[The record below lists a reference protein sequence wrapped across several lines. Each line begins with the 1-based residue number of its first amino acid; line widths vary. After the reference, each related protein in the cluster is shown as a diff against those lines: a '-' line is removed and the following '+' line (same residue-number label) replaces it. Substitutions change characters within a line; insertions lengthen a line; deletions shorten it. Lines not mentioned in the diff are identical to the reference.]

1 MKTEV
6 TLAQAKQIIM
16 SMGTTQSILMLAS
29 PGVGKSDIVQQIADS
44 IGYECRSLLGTQ
56 IAPEDISGIPRI
68 EGEGDDQRSV
78 FYPPKL
84 LLPADGK
91 PFVLFLD
98 ELPICNQE
106 VQKAMYSLL
115 LDRRIGERKLPEGTI
130 VVAAGNNIED
140 SAMVRAMSTALV
152 NRVIILHIK
161 VSVEEWLAWGSQVD
175 KNGKTK
181 VREDVRTF
189 IAANDFCLQY
199 KDPSTG
205 SKVPSQANEPF
216 STPRSW
222 AAFSKAMDAL
232 EEFRKNPTKTLDE
245 FRKKIKDNKGKK
257 LSKNVDFL
265 ADAQNNDGLTEKDI
279 EVLAKGSISAQD
291 ADAFCTYKKY
301 DFQDIKPAEYYIEH
315 PEAIPGSSKEDYE
328 DSKKIFERAIIFQR
342 IQNALIN
349 SESKSYTAIKK
360 LGGKKID
367 KFFTSMPKEFM
378 VIITTEKILA
388 VLQEFGAK
396 ETIARM
402 RLQ

>member
-6 TLAQAKQIIM
+6 TLAEAKQIIM
-16 SMGTTQSILMLAS
+16 SMGTNQSILMLAS
-29 PGVGKSDIVQQIADS
+29 PGVGKSDIVQQIADTL
-44 IGYECRSLLGTQ
+44 GYECRSLLGTQ

-68 EGEGDDQRSV
+68 EGEGDNQRSV

-115 LDRRIGERKLPEGTI
+115 LDRKIGERKLPKGTI

-161 VSVEEWLAWGSQVD
+161 VSVKEWLEWGSQID
-175 KNGKTK
+175 DNGKTK
-181 VREDVRTF
+181 VRDDIRAF

-199 KDPSTG
+199 KDPDTG
-205 SKVPSQANEPF
+205 SKVPSNANEPF

-222 AAFSKAMDAL
+222 AALSAAMDAL
-232 EEFRKNPTKTLDE
+232 EEFRKNPVA
-245 FRKKIKDNKGKK
+245 RIKSIYGKK
-257 LSKNVDFL
+257 VDKSVSFL
-265 ADAQNNDGLTEKDI
+265 QNAEADGLTEKDV
-279 EVLAKGSISAQD
+279 EVLARGSISAQH

-301 DFQDIKPAEYYIEH
+301 NFQEMKPAEYYIEH
-315 PEAIPGSSKEDYE
+315 PDAIPQTSGEDLTNSS
-328 DSKKIFERAIIFQR
+328 KIFERAIIFDR
-342 IQNALIN
+342 IQQALAN
-349 SESKSYTAIKK
+349 PDSSSYKAIKK

-367 KFFTSMPKEFM
+367 AFFCSMPKEFM
-378 VIITTEKILA
+378 IILA
-388 VLQEFGAK
+388 EKVLKTLQQFGAT

>member
-1 MKTEV
+1 MKIEV
-6 TLAQAKQIIM
+6 TLKQAKQIIM
-16 SMGTTQSILMLAS
+16 SMGTEQSILMLAS
-29 PGVGKSDIVQQIADS
+29 PGVGKSDIVGQIADAL
-44 IGYECRSLLGTQ
+44 GYECRSLLGTQ

-115 LDRRIGERKLPEGTI
+115 LDRRIGERKLPKGTI

-152 NRVIILHIK
+152 NRVLMLHIK
-161 VSVEEWLAWGSQVD
+161 VNVGEWLEWGKQLGS
-175 KNGKTK
+175 NGKPK
-181 VREDVRTF
+181 VRDDIRAF

-199 KDPSTG
+199 KDPDTG
-205 SKVPSQANEPF
+205 SKVPSNANEPF

-222 AAFSKAMDAL
+222 AALSAAMDAL
-232 EEFRKNPTKTLDE
+232 EEFRKDPVKQ
-245 FRKKIKDNKGKK
+245 IKNTYGKK
-257 LSKNVDFL
+257 VDKKVSFFD
-265 ADAQNNDGLTEKDI
+265 DAQADGLTELDI
-279 EVLAKGSISAQD
+279 EVLAKGTVSVQH

-301 DFQDIKPAEYYIEH
+301 NFQDMKPAEYYIEH
-315 PEAIPGSSKEDYE
+315 PEAVPETSGEDLTNSS
-328 DSKKIFERAIIFQR
+328 KIFERAIIFER
-342 IQNALIN
+342 IQQAFLNPD
-349 SESKSYTAIKK
+349 SSSYKAIEK
-360 LGGKKID
+360 LGGARID
-367 KFFTSMPKEFM
+367 AFFSTMPKEFM
-378 VIITTEKILA
+378 IILTEKI
-388 VLQEFGAK
+388 VETLQKFGATG
-396 ETIARM
+396 TIARM

>member
-1 MKTEV
+1 MTEV
-6 TLAQAKQIIM
+6 TLSQAKQIIM

-29 PGVGKSDIVQQIADS
+29 PGVGKSDIVAQIADA

-68 EGEGDDQRSV
+68 EGEGEDQRSV

-84 LLPADGK
+84 LLPADNK

-115 LDRRIGERKLPEGTI
+115 LDRRIGERKLPRGTI

-161 VSVEEWLAWGSQVD
+161 VSVEEWLAWGSEVG
-175 KNGKTK
+175 KNGKAR
-181 VREDVRTF
+181 VREDIRTF

-199 KDPSTG
+199 KDPETDSR
-205 SKVPSQANEPF
+205 VPSQANEPF

-222 AAFSKAMDAL
+222 AALSQAMDAL
-232 EEFRKNPTKTLDE
+232 EEFRRDPSKMIKKTYG
-245 FRKKIKDNKGKK
+245 KAPAKD
-257 LSKNVDFL
+257 VAFL
-265 ADAQNNDGLTEKDI
+265 AGAQSKEGLTEEDI
-279 EVLAKGSISAQD
+279 RVLAQGTISAQD

-301 DFQDIKPAEYYIEH
+301 NFQDIKPAEYYIEH
-315 PEAIPGSSKEDYE
+315 PEAIPESSGE
-328 DSKKIFERAIIFQR
+328 SLSSSSNAFERAIIFQR
-342 IQNALIN
+342 IQNAFLN
-349 SESKSYTAIKK
+349 SDSKSYEAIKA

-367 KFFTSMPKEFM
+367 KFFTAMPKEFM
-378 VIITTEKILA
+378 VILTENILS
-388 VLQEFGAK
+388 VLKEFGAK
-396 ETIARM
+396 ATIERM

>member
-6 TLAQAKQIIM
+6 TLAEAKQIIM
-16 SMGTTQSILMLAS
+16 SMGTNQSILMLAS
-29 PGVGKSDIVQQIADS
+29 PGVGKSDIVQQIADTL
-44 IGYECRSLLGTQ
+44 GYECRSLLGTQ

-68 EGEGDDQRSV
+68 EGEGDNQRSV

-115 LDRRIGERKLPEGTI
+115 LDRKIGERKLPKGTI

-161 VSVEEWLAWGSQVD
+161 VSVKEWLEWGSQID
-175 KNGKTK
+175 DNGKTK
-181 VREDVRTF
+181 VRDDIRAF

-199 KDPSTG
+199 KDPDTG
-205 SKVPSQANEPF
+205 SKVPSNANEPF

-222 AAFSKAMDAL
+222 AALSAAMDAL
-232 EEFRKNPTKTLDE
+232 EEFRKNPAA
-245 FRKKIKDNKGKK
+245 RIKSIYGKK
-257 LSKNVDFL
+257 VDKSVSFL
-265 ADAQNNDGLTEKDI
+265 QNAEADGLTEKDV
-279 EVLAKGSISAQD
+279 EVLARGSISAQH

-301 DFQDIKPAEYYIEH
+301 NFQEMKPAEYYIEH
-315 PEAIPGSSKEDYE
+315 PDAIPQTSGEDLTNSS
-328 DSKKIFERAIIFQR
+328 KIFERAIIFDR
-342 IQNALIN
+342 IQQALAN
-349 SESKSYTAIKK
+349 PDSSSYKAIKK

-367 KFFTSMPKEFM
+367 AFFCSMPKEFM
-378 VIITTEKILA
+378 IILA
-388 VLQEFGAK
+388 EKVLKTLQQFGAT

>member
-6 TLAQAKQIIM
+6 TLAEAKQIIM
-16 SMGTTQSILMLAS
+16 SMGTNQSILMLAS
-29 PGVGKSDIVQQIADS
+29 PGVGKSDIVQQIADTL
-44 IGYECRSLLGTQ
+44 GYECRSLLGTQ

-68 EGEGDDQRSV
+68 EGEGDNQRSV

-115 LDRRIGERKLPEGTI
+115 LDRKIGERKLPKGTI

-161 VSVEEWLAWGSQVD
+161 VSVKEWLEWGSQID
-175 KNGKTK
+175 DNGKTK
-181 VREDVRTF
+181 VRDDIRAF

-199 KDPSTG
+199 KDPDTG
-205 SKVPSQANEPF
+205 SKVPSNANEPF

-222 AAFSKAMDAL
+222 AALSAAMDAL
-232 EEFRKNPTKTLDE
+232 EEFRKNPAA
-245 FRKKIKDNKGKK
+245 RIKSIYGKK
-257 LSKNVDFL
+257 VDKSVSFL
-265 ADAQNNDGLTEKDI
+265 QNAQSDGLTEKDV
-279 EVLAKGSISAQD
+279 EVLARGSISAQH

-301 DFQDIKPAEYYIEH
+301 NFQEMKPAEYYIEH
-315 PEAIPGSSKEDYE
+315 PDAIPQTSGEDLTNSS
-328 DSKKIFERAIIFQR
+328 KIFERAIIFDR
-342 IQNALIN
+342 IQQALAN
-349 SESKSYTAIKK
+349 PDSSSYKAIKK

-367 KFFTSMPKEFM
+367 AFFCSMPKEFM
-378 VIITTEKILA
+378 IILA
-388 VLQEFGAK
+388 EKVLKTLQQFGAT

>member
-6 TLAQAKQIIM
+6 TLAEAKQIIM
-16 SMGTTQSILMLAS
+16 SMGTNQSILMLAS
-29 PGVGKSDIVQQIADS
+29 PGVGKSDIVRQIADTL
-44 IGYECRSLLGTQ
+44 GYECRSLLGTQ

-68 EGEGDDQRSV
+68 EGEGDNQRSV

-115 LDRRIGERKLPEGTI
+115 LDRKIGERKLPKGTI

-161 VSVEEWLAWGSQVD
+161 VSVKEWLEWGSQID
-175 KNGKTK
+175 DNGKTK
-181 VREDVRTF
+181 VRDDIRAF

-199 KDPSTG
+199 KDPDTG
-205 SKVPSQANEPF
+205 SKVPSNANEPF

-222 AAFSKAMDAL
+222 AALSAAMDAL
-232 EEFRKNPTKTLDE
+232 EEFRKNPAA
-245 FRKKIKDNKGKK
+245 RIKSIYGKK
-257 LSKNVDFL
+257 VDKSVSFL
-265 ADAQNNDGLTEKDI
+265 QNAQSDGLTEKDV
-279 EVLAKGSISAQD
+279 EVLARGSISAQH

-301 DFQDIKPAEYYIEH
+301 NFQEMKPAEYYIEH
-315 PEAIPGSSKEDYE
+315 PDAIPQTSGEDLTNSS
-328 DSKKIFERAIIFQR
+328 KIFERAIIFDR
-342 IQNALIN
+342 IQQALAN
-349 SESKSYTAIKK
+349 PDSSSYKAIKK

-367 KFFTSMPKEFM
+367 AFFCSMPKEFM
-378 VIITTEKILA
+378 IILA
-388 VLQEFGAK
+388 EKVLKTLQQFGAT